1 MDEVTEKTVTEHTV
15 TLKVRSDVDPAELLD
30 IMIALSENIV
40 EMVEQQCIECRV
52 YWQTTRRT
60 EETALLIKGEPP
72 GICFYVIPVTFHGI
86 PWQS

>member
-40 EMVEQQCIECRV
+40 EMVEQQCIECWV
-52 YWQTTRRT
+52 P
-60 EETALLIKGEPP
+60 AGEISVE
-72 GICFYVIPVTFHGI
+72 GGE
-86 PWQS
+86 